1 MEKGAE
7 TSQPLLETRA
17 DVAEHHSCLQTREPA
32 SGSQHAPHLGYLSS
46 RFWRRHHLPASLL
59 GRDSLSVSSSQSGGG
74 SPRRPPA
81 GSRVSRHL

>member
-32 SGSQHAPHLGYLSS
+32 SGSHRAPHLGYLSS
-46 RFWRRHHLPASLL
+46 CFWRRHRLPASLL
-59 GRDSLSVSSSQSGGG
+59 GRDSLSVSSSQGG

-81 GSRVSRHL
+81 GARVSRHL